1 MYMHRKEE
9 RGKEEMKG
17 REQKESQREEKKKLE
32 IPVCQC
38 GDEHFLSVPK
48 EESELPASQKAPVA
62 TAF

>member
-1 MYMHRKEE
+1 
-9 RGKEEMKG
+9 MKG
-17 REQKESQREEKKKLE
+17 RKQKESQREEKKKLE

>member
-17 REQKESQREEKKKLE
+17 REQKESQREEKKLE